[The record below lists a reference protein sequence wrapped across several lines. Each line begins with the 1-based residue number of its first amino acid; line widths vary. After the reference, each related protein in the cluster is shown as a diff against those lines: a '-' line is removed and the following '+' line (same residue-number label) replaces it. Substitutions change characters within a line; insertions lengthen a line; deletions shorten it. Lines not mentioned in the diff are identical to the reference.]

1 MATSYTTT
9 IKNLKPQGWSRQTVA
24 DGQALNNSFLEPTHQ
39 KDLKL
44 AEGLDAT
51 NDRIDSVNTQM
62 TTLGQR
68 VSNAESTVANIGE
81 EVQSYSQEIAQLNSN
96 LQIVSA
102 TEGDLATSLGTVT
115 EKLNEHKNL
124 VSVDSTTIAGDGSE
138 ESPYTV
144 IGGGGGG
151 GVSKVYVPN
160 VDGGNLS
167 YTLSAASA
175 AESQIGPWDIKGP
188 KGNDGAKGNDATPLT
203 ATTATV
209 AGGTQ
214 VTISYTSGGDP
225 LAQFNVL
232 SGASGENGIDG
243 ISPTVVTA
251 AIPVSDEFPAGGT
264 EVTITDSDGPH
275 IFNISNGLDGQ
286 GATVNLLGGEGIE
299 VNKTGANYTISVSA
313 DYSGA
318 AVASAKNWVNAQ
330 GYVLSGAL
338 NPENSVSGKW
348 RNGQYYDF
356 GLKASAENALAAV
369 DGKMVKP
376 SGLTNG
382 TYILNVNNGGQS
394 FSWLSLQADE
404 LVYKEYLNDCIYPEN
419 GLSARFDSFNGEAH
433 FGLATSG
440 IDANKQ
446 YAWTTTGWEE
456 VQAGGGGTDYDII
469 GNNGISAKKD
479 TTNERYE
486 VGLSAKF
493 LQTVSAD
500 TNTLSGNGTSG
511 SPLGIDSNNLY
522 ELDTAGS
529 YLSSQTVGQK
539 TLISTTPALDNA
551 VQKVIDKAD
560 TWDTVSA
567 KSVVT
572 INKAT
577 NEIKINNNA
586 NSAISATIYDVCNT
600 SELALIP
607 QRLIVGTSSG
617 DFVTYVNDGKCE
629 GQGTLFFWL
638 ESMQPWVPVNN

>member
-1 MATSYTTT
+1 LLLNFIFINNKNRVFIMATSYTTT

-102 TEGDLATSLGTVT
+102 AEGDLATSLGTVT

-124 VSVDSTTIAGDGSE
+124 VSVDSTTIAGDGSA

-151 GVSKVYVPN
+151 GISKVYVPN

-188 KGNDGAKGNDATPLT
+188 KGENGEKGDDATPLT

-232 SGASGENGIDG
+232 SGASGQNGKDGKDGKDGTNGTSVYLDNVSTVAGGTQVTLGWGTSDTSAFVIPSGAAGVNG
-243 ISPTVVTA
+243 ISPTVSITDAPTA
-251 AIPVSDEFPAGGT
+251 QHSQGGKT
-264 EVTITDSDGPH
+264 ITITDADHPTGQSFD
-275 IFNISNGLDGQ
+275 IWNGIDGQ
-286 GATVNLLGGEGIE
+286 GATINLDEGNGIQITHE
-299 VNKTGANYTISVSA
+299 TGTTNYTISVSA

-330 GYVLSGAL
+330 GYILSGAL

-369 DGKMVKP
+369 NGK
-376 SGLTNG
+376 
-382 TYILNVNNGGQS
+382 
-394 FSWLSLQADE
+394 LS
-404 LVYKEYLNDCIYPEN
+404 Y
-419 GLSARFDSFNGEAH
+419 
-433 FGLATSG
+433 
-440 IDANKQ
+440 
-446 YAWTTTGWEE
+446 
-456 VQAGGGGTDYDII
+456 
-469 GNNGISAKKD
+469 
-479 TTNERYE
+479 
-486 VGLSAKF
+486 
-493 LQTVSAD
+493 VSAD
-500 TNTLSGNGTSG
+500 ANTLSGNGTSG

-551 VQKVIDKAD
+551 VQKVIDEAD

-567 KSVVT
+567 KSIVT

-617 DFVTYVNDGKCE
+617 DFVTYVNGGKCE

-638 ESMQPWVPVNN
+638 ETMQPWVPVNN

>member
-102 TEGDLATSLGTVT
+102 AEGDLATNLGTVT

-124 VSVDSTTIAGDGSE
+124 VTVDSTTIAGDGS
-138 ESPYTV
+138 SNNPYTV
-144 IGGGGGG
+144 IG

-160 VDGGNLS
+160 VDDGNLS

-203 ATTATV
+203 AATATI

-232 SGASGENGIDG
+232 SGAAGQNGTDGKDGKDGTNGTNGTNGTSVYLDNVSTVAGGTQVTLGWGTSDTSAFVIPSGAAGANG
-243 ISPTVVTA
+243 ISPTVSITDAPTA
-251 AIPVSDEFPAGGT
+251 HHSQGGKT
-264 EVTITDSDGPH
+264 ITITDADHPTGQSFD
-275 IFNISNGLDGQ
+275 IWNGIDGQ
-286 GATVNLLGGEGIE
+286 GATINLDEGNGIQITRE
-299 VNKTGANYTISVSA
+299 TGTTNYTISVSA

-369 DGKMVKP
+369 NGK
-376 SGLTNG
+376 
-382 TYILNVNNGGQS
+382 
-394 FSWLSLQADE
+394 LS
-404 LVYKEYLNDCIYPEN
+404 Y
-419 GLSARFDSFNGEAH
+419 
-433 FGLATSG
+433 
-440 IDANKQ
+440 
-446 YAWTTTGWEE
+446 
-456 VQAGGGGTDYDII
+456 
-469 GNNGISAKKD
+469 
-479 TTNERYE
+479 
-486 VGLSAKF
+486 
-493 LQTVSAD
+493 VSAD
-500 TNTLSGNGTSG
+500 ANTLSGNGTSG

-551 VQKVIDKAD
+551 VQKVIDEAD

-617 DFVTYVNDGKCE
+617 DFVTYVNGGKCE
-629 GQGTLFFWL
+629 GQGTLFFWF
-638 ESMQPWVPVNN
+638 ESMQPWVPGNN

>member
-68 VSNAESTVANIGE
+68 VSNAETTVANIGE
-81 EVQSYSQEIAQLNSN
+81 EVQTYDQKIAQLNSN

-102 TEGDLATSLGTVT
+102 AEGELATSLGTVT
-115 EKLNEHKNL
+115 EKLNEHKDL
-124 VSVDSTTIAGDGSE
+124 VSVDSTTIAGDGSA

-160 VDGGNLS
+160 VDDGNLS

-188 KGNDGAKGNDATPLT
+188 KGEDGAPGVGLSAELIQDQYNKRVEVKIWEKNASEPDATAYLPYGESPVVIATPFEHSETDPEGHTNGGTKIEFKYGNTLAAEYSAWNGNDGA
-203 ATTATV
+203 
-209 AGGTQ
+209 
-214 VTISYTSGGDP
+214 
-225 LAQFNVL
+225 
-232 SGASGENGIDG
+232 
-243 ISPTVVTA
+243 
-251 AIPVSDEFPAGGT
+251 
-264 EVTITDSDGPH
+264 
-275 IFNISNGLDGQ
+275 
-286 GATVNLLGGEGIE
+286 GATVTLHGGNGIE
-299 VNKTGANYTISVSA
+299 IENDGTSYTATISGGVYVSSLSA
-313 DYSGA
+313 GSAYKAGYSELAGSATYAEKFKVDNTDYTFSNLYSEVDTLSNASGRWDAHSALSA
-318 AVASAKNWVNAQ
+318 AKLDKSIWDGN
-330 GYVLSGAL
+330 
-338 NPENSVSGKW
+338 SGKFLQTVST
-348 RNGQYYDF
+348 NTTVFSGDGTSQTPLD
-356 GLKASAENALAAV
+356 LK
-369 DGKMVKP
+369 
-376 SGLTNG
+376 
-382 TYILNVNNGGQS
+382 INNPNSTKKYGYQPG
-394 FSWLSLQADE
+394 
-404 LVYKEYLNDCIYPEN
+404 
-419 GLSARFDSFNGEAH
+419 
-433 FGLATSG
+433 
-440 IDANKQ
+440 
-446 YAWTTTGWEE
+446 TGWTEITE
-456 VQAGGGGTDYDII
+456 GGGGGTDYDIV

-479 TTNERYE
+479 TANEIYE

-551 VQKVIDKAD
+551 VQKVIDEAD

-586 NSAISATIYDVCNT
+586 NSAISAAIYDVCNT

-617 DFVTYVNDGKCE
+617 DFVTYVNGGKCN

>member
-1 MATSYTTT
+1 MLLNFIFINNKNRVFIMATSYTTT

-68 VSNAESTVANIGE
+68 VSNAETTVANIGE
-81 EVQSYSQEIAQLNSN
+81 EVQTYDQKIAQLNSN

-102 TEGDLATSLGTVT
+102 AEGELATSLGTVT
-115 EKLNEHKNL
+115 EKLNEHKDL
-124 VSVDSTTIAGDGSE
+124 VSVDSTTIAGDGSA

-160 VDGGNLS
+160 VDDGNLS

-175 AESQIGPWDIKGP
+175 AETQIGPWDIKGP
-188 KGNDGAKGNDATPLT
+188 KGEDGAKGNDATPLT
-203 ATTATV
+203 AATATI

-232 SGASGENGIDG
+232 SGTSGQNGKDGTNGTSVYLDDVSTVAGGTQVTLGWGTSETSAFVIPSGAAGTNG
-243 ISPTVVTA
+243 ISPTVELSE
-251 AIPVSDEFPAGGT
+251 IDDPEYPQGGWNIK
-264 EVTITDSDGPH
+264 ITDAEHQSGQTFQ
-275 IFNISNGLDGQ
+275 IFNGIDGQ
-286 GATVNLLGGEGIE
+286 GATINLDEGNGIQITHE
-299 VNKTGANYTISVSA
+299 TGTTNYTISVSA

-369 DGKMVKP
+369 NGK
-376 SGLTNG
+376 
-382 TYILNVNNGGQS
+382 
-394 FSWLSLQADE
+394 LS
-404 LVYKEYLNDCIYPEN
+404 Y
-419 GLSARFDSFNGEAH
+419 
-433 FGLATSG
+433 
-440 IDANKQ
+440 
-446 YAWTTTGWEE
+446 
-456 VQAGGGGTDYDII
+456 
-469 GNNGISAKKD
+469 
-479 TTNERYE
+479 
-486 VGLSAKF
+486 
-493 LQTVSAD
+493 VSAD
-500 TNTLSGNGTSG
+500 ANTLSGNGTSG

-551 VQKVIDKAD
+551 VQKVIDEAD

-572 INKAT
+572 INKAN

-586 NSAISATIYDVCNT
+586 NSAISAAIYDVCNT
-600 SELALIP
+600 SEPALIP

>member
-102 TEGDLATSLGTVT
+102 AEGDLATSLGTVT

-124 VSVDSTTIAGDGSE
+124 VSVDSTTIAGDGSA

-203 ATTATV
+203 AATATI

-232 SGASGENGIDG
+232 SGASGQNGTNG
-243 ISPTVVTA
+243 VSPTVSITDA
-251 AIPVSDEFPAGGT
+251 PTTEHPQGGKT
-264 EVTITDSDGPH
+264 VTITDADHPGGQSFD
-275 IFNISNGLDGQ
+275 IWNGIDGQ
-286 GATVNLLGGEGIE
+286 GATINLLEGDGIQITHE
-299 VNKTGANYTISVSA
+299 SSTTNYTISVSA

-369 DGKMVKP
+369 NGK
-376 SGLTNG
+376 
-382 TYILNVNNGGQS
+382 
-394 FSWLSLQADE
+394 LS
-404 LVYKEYLNDCIYPEN
+404 Y
-419 GLSARFDSFNGEAH
+419 
-433 FGLATSG
+433 
-440 IDANKQ
+440 
-446 YAWTTTGWEE
+446 
-456 VQAGGGGTDYDII
+456 
-469 GNNGISAKKD
+469 
-479 TTNERYE
+479 
-486 VGLSAKF
+486 
-493 LQTVSAD
+493 VSAD
-500 TNTLSGNGTSG
+500 ANTFSGNGTSG

-551 VQKVIDKAD
+551 VQKVIDEAD

-600 SELALIP
+600 SEPALIP

-617 DFVTYVNDGKCE
+617 DFVTYVNGGKCE